1 MLSILIPT
9 YNYNPQKLVDELN
22 RQASGLGIKYEI
34 LVLDDASTIAMELTG
49 CKVIE
54 MAHNVGRAKGRNI
67 LASRAQY
74 PYLLFLDSDSM
85 PANDDFLKRY
95 IDNARPDIVLAGG
108 RIYHPQ
114 PGSLL
119 TLYGAK
125 ERNPEQM
132 QTSDKKRFPF
142 LSPNFLIDAEL
153 FNVVQFESKLTQ
165 YGHEDTVFGIE
176 LTRHGIPYCRF
187 DNPVY
192 HEHIESNEE
201 YLSKVEL
208 AMQTFR
214 SLFTRYPELLEYPI
228 VRYSAYVPS
237 LPLGLL
243 RQSIIKKPS
252 LKLLQLYKMLYLKSL
267 DL

>member
-9 YNYNPQKLVDELN
+9 YNYNPQPLVDELN
-22 RQASGLGIKYEI
+22 RQALGLGLEYEI
-34 LVLDDASTIAMELTG
+34 IVLDDASTTPVVLSG
-49 CKVIE
+49 CNVIR
-54 MAHNVGRAKGRNI
+54 MDKNVGRAKGRNI
-67 LASRAQY
+67 LTSRARY

-95 IDNARPDIVLAGG
+95 IDNCRLDVVLAGG

-114 PGSLL
+114 SGSLL

-132 QTSDKKRFPF
+132 QSSDKVRFPF

-153 FNVVQFESKLTQ
+153 FNVVRFDDKLTK
-165 YGHEDTVFGIE
+165 YGHEDTIFGIE
-176 LTRHGIPYCRF
+176 LMRHGIPYYRF

-192 HEHIESNEE
+192 HEHIEPNEE
-201 YLSKVEL
+201 YLRKVEM

-214 SLFTRYPELLEYPI
+214 SLFTSYPELMEYPI
-228 VRYSAYVPS
+228 VRYSSYVPS
-237 LPLGLL
+237 LPLEWL
-243 RQSIIKKPS
+243 RRRIIEKPS
-252 LKLLQLYKMLYLKSL
+252 VRLLQIYKMLYLKSL
-267 DL
+267 DI